1 MLSRKSNSVRVE
13 AGSRQGQ
20 QRTWCV
26 PAGTGRPQG
35 RCVPTD
41 LSFRGDCRQWVAPA
55 FGSGILS
62 DRANFV
68 AEKQRR
74 RRRGLFKPGTAANV
88 VCPRWD
94 RAPPR
99 QVCPQGLT
107 LGPGLGWTG
116 VSPRLGPSKVT
127 AGNGWPQRLALVF
140 GVIGQVVSR
149 KSNVARVEAGSRQG
163 QRRGPS
169 QLLLSNSCCGWYRC
183 QRLDL

>member
-1 MLSRKSNSVRVE
+1 M
-13 AGSRQGQ
+13 G
-20 QRTWCV
+20 
-26 PAGTGRPQG
+26 PASITSFCTGRPWQLRDCARDRWRFYARPAPAPPIG
-35 RCVPTD
+35 R
-41 LSFRGDCRQWVAPA
+41 RQWVAPA

-62 DRANFV
+62 DRASFV

-127 AGNGWPQRLALVF
+127 AGNGWPQRLASAS

-149 KSNVARVEAGSRQG
+149 KSNVAGVEACSRQG
-163 QRRGPS
+163 ERRAWCVPAGIGRPKAGVSPRTHGFVLQR
-169 QLLLSNSCCGWYRC
+169 
-183 QRLDL
+183 